1 MNTRGDIGVVGLAVM
16 GANLALNMA
25 DHGFTVVVY
34 NRTAAKTNEFLS
46 GPARG
51 KSIIGARSLE
61 EMIGRLER
69 PRKIMLMVKAGSPVD
84 DFTDVLLRLLQPG
97 DCIIDGG
104 NSHFTDSMRRA
115 KLVEAAGL
123 LYVGCGVSGGEEG
136 ARNGPSL
143 MPGGSAAAWQLVKP
157 IFQSICAKTPD
168 GVPCC
173 DWVGENGA
181 GHFVKMTHN
190 GIEYGDLQLIGESY
204 QFLRDGLGMEPVEMS
219 KVLSEWNRG
228 ELNSYLVEI
237 TAHIL
242 GVRDQDESFLV
253 DKILDVSGQKGTGKW
268 ISVSSLDLGVPVTLI
283 AEAVFSRCLSAKKG
297 ERVLAS
303 KALAGP
309 DRKISGEKQECILNL
324 RDALFASKIISYA
337 QGFML
342 LRQAAVEFSWN
353 LDLGNIALM
362 WRAGCII
369 RSVLLDGIKEAFN
382 RDKTLPSLLL
392 DRYFSDA
399 VARCQDGWRKTVA
412 AAALAGIPVP
422 ALSAGLAFYDG
433 YRCNRLPANLLQAQR
448 DYFGAHT
455 YERTDSPRGRF
466 FHTDWTGRG
475 GQTFSGSYNA

>member
-1 MNTRGDIGVVGLAVM
+1 
-16 GANLALNMA
+16 
-25 DHGFTVVVY
+25 
-34 NRTAAKTNEFLS
+34 
-46 GPARG
+46 
-51 KSIIGARSLE
+51 
-61 EMIGRLER
+61 
-69 PRKIMLMVKAGSPVD
+69 
-84 DFTDVLLRLLQPG
+84 
-97 DCIIDGG
+97 
-104 NSHFTDSMRRA
+104 
-115 KLVEAAGL
+115 
-123 LYVGCGVSGGEEG
+123 
-136 ARNGPSL
+136 

>member
-1 MNTRGDIGVVGLAVM
+1 MNERGDIGVVGLAVM

-34 NRTAAKTNEFLS
+34 NRTVAKIDEFLS
-46 GPARG
+46 GPATG
-51 KSIIGARSLE
+51 KSIVGARSIE
-61 EMIGRLER
+61 EMIGRLKR
-69 PRKIMLMVKAGSPVD
+69 PRKVMLMVKAGSPVD
-84 DFTDVLLRLLQPG
+84 DFIGILVSLLEPG

-104 NSHFTDSMRRA
+104 NSHFTDSIRRA
-115 KLVEAAGL
+115 KRVETAGL

-143 MPGGSAAAWQLVKP
+143 MPGGSAAAWPLVRP
-157 IFQSICAKTPD
+157 ILQSICAQTKN
-168 GVPCC
+168 GAPCC

-204 QFLRDGLGMEPVEMS
+204 QFLRDGLGLEGAELSGVW
-219 KVLSEWNRG
+219 SEWNRG
-228 ELNSYLVEI
+228 DLNSYLVEI
-237 TAHIL
+237 TADIL
-242 GVRDQDESFLV
+242 KFRDKDGSFLV

-268 ISVSSLDLGVPVTLI
+268 TSVSSLDLGVPVTLI
-283 AEAVFSRCLSAKKG
+283 AEAVFSRCLSAAKDD
-297 ERVLAS
+297 RVLAS
-303 KALAGP
+303 KALMGP
-309 DRKISGEKQECILNL
+309 NRRITGNKQECISNL

-342 LRQAAVEFSWN
+342 LRQAAAEFSWN
-353 LDLGNIALM
+353 LRLGNIALM

-369 RSVLLDGIKEAFN
+369 RSSILDRIKEAFSRN
-382 RDKTLPSLLL
+382 EALPSLLL
-392 DRYFSDA
+392 DEYFRHA

-422 ALSAGLAFYDG
+422 AVTAGLAFYDG
-433 YRCNRLPANLLQAQR
+433 YRCDRLPANLLQAQR

-475 GQTFSGSYNA
+475 GQTSSGSYNA